1 MLCVNQIRPK
11 NILRKQQ
18 IEPVENHMLMK
29 NAYVN
34 KHKNLNKLILLLW
47 Q

>member
-1 MLCVNQIRPK
+1 MLIKSDNSSK

-18 IEPVENHMLMK
+18 IEPVENHVLMQ
-29 NAYVN
+29 NAFIS
-34 KHKNLNKLILLLW
+34 KHKNLNKLILVSW